1 MKEAST
7 KARAVLLGLLVSLVA
22 IAVFSLTFSVR
33 FEDILQIGARTF
45 ALAGFLA
52 LLRLFVQGIRFHLL
66 AMRIIPNYRAKFHE
80 GVTIRIASEAI
91 SLITPSYIGGE
102 ALRVTWLMHRKLDIG
117 AGLLVVALEI
127 FADVIVGS
135 LLTLAGSAILMMR
148 GEVATGIFLAVIGTS
163 MLGFYLLLFVGSSRG
178 SIEFP
183 RVIVGFARRFFGES
197 RSDRFFSWFTK
208 TSKSYTDAFSRTHGY
223 PLYVNLA
230 LSLAHS
236 ILLALLSGL
245 ILHLVFEGGGVP
257 IGLTESVIASYV
269 SLTFGSIP
277 ITPGG
282 SGLSEVGVYLFTGS
296 LVNSNPWSAI
306 ITWRVASYHVPLV
319 LGISFLLL
327 VVPKFLTKSSPKDS
341 LQRES

>member
-1 MKEAST
+1 MSI
-7 KARAVLLGLLVSLVA
+7 V
-22 IAVFSLTFSVR
+22 VFSLTFSVR
-33 FEDILQIGARTF
+33 FEDILRIGARTF

-52 LLRLFVQGIRFHLL
+52 LVRLLVQGVRFHLL
-66 AMRIIPNYRAKFHE
+66 AKRIIPNYRARFHE
-80 GVTIRIASEAI
+80 GVIIRAASEAI

-102 ALRVTWLMHRKLDIG
+102 ALRVAWLMRRKLDIG

-135 LLTLAGSAILMMR
+135 LLTLAGSAILMMQ
-148 GEVATGIFLAVIGTS
+148 GEVATGIFLALLATS

-178 SIEFP
+178 SIKVP
-183 RVIVGFARRFFGES
+183 RIVVDFARRFFGES

-223 PLYVNLA
+223 QLHVNLA

-245 ILHLVFEGGGVP
+245 VLHLVFEGGGIS
-257 IGLTESVIASYV
+257 IGLIESVITSYV
-269 SLTFGSIP
+269 SLTVGSIP

-282 SGLSEVGVYLFTGS
+282 SGLSEVGVYLFASS

-327 VVPKFLTKSSPKDS
+327 VVPKFLRKSGPKDS
-341 LQRES
+341 LQRKL